1 MTTNE
6 VECNFEW
13 MFPLEYQ
20 FIRPADIPQPSHLHD
35 SARPEIFSKI
45 SLFLVFFMFQTK
57 PSEVVN
63 KPSLTVKTV
72 KHLINSLVA
81 LIGTLVQNL
90 YFIQL
95 TLNIFPMI
103 LNESWT
109 WKMNDNG
116 LLTLRSA
123 KSLSSATLTSP
134 IFIVN
139 LEPAQQRSRS
149 KKILSKDQRN
159 KETRPDSSWG
169 VTLAIT
175 VNCTNQYLE
184 GQAWSYPMWLLPQ
197 GSSKSN
203 CFVFLLRITPKPV
216 TQGAP
221 FGIIRTKNVTF
232 RQNVSF

>member
-20 FIRPADIPQPSHLHD
+20 FIKPADIPQPSHLHD
-35 SARPEIFSKI
+35 SARPEILSKI

-57 PSEVVN
+57 PTEVVN

-72 KHLINSLVA
+72 KHLINILVA
-81 LIGTLVQNL
+81 LVGTLVQNL

-95 TLNIFPMI
+95 TLNIFVMI

-109 WKMNDNG
+109 WKMNANG

-159 KETRPDSSWG
+159 KGTRPDPSWR
-169 VTLAIT
+169 VTLAIA
-175 VNCTNQYLE
+175 VNYQSMCGGASLI
-184 GQAWSYPMWLLPQ
+184 LPYMIAASGKQ
-197 GSSKSN
+197 
-203 CFVFLLRITPKPV
+203 
-216 TQGAP
+216 
-221 FGIIRTKNVTF
+221 
-232 RQNVSF
+232 